1 MVERMSHP
9 TRRAAL
15 ARLAAA
21 AAAASFAPALRA
33 QAPVSFTDMAGRSV
47 TLPRLPQRI
56 VLTEANDLL
65 SFALLDPDPAAR
77 VVGWAA
83 LRRFDNGTFE
93 AYRRRFPAIDRIE
106 IVGDWSADSFAAE
119 KAIALKPDLVL
130 MTAYQEPGLGNG
142 DLTRRFEAAGIPVAF
157 VTAGVNTRTSA
168 TEIAPKLRMF
178 GAILGREP
186 KAEDYIAFYQS
197 HLAAVTERIAHANP
211 TRPSVLI
218 ETYAGLGECCRAPGR
233 HGWSEFVE
241 VAGGRNLGVDTPE
254 AGGMLSLEY
263 LLAQEPEVYIGNGG
277 SYLDGKGLVIG
288 PGYDRATIHASLLR
302 LTERT
307 GFREIRPVREGK
319 VYAIWTVFA
328 TQPIN
333 IVAIEQI
340 AKWLHPALFADID
353 PAATMA
359 AINRRLSVPMEGI
372 YWLGLNEQ
380 EPAR

>member
-1 MVERMSHP
+1 MVERMQDL
-9 TRRAAL
+9 TRRTAL
-15 ARLAAA
+15 TGLIAAA
-21 AAAASFAPALRA
+21 AATGVTRSVRA
-33 QAPVSFTDMAGRSV
+33 QAPVSFTDMAGRGV
-47 TLPRLPQRI
+47 TLPHPPQRI
-56 VLTEANDLL
+56 ILTEANDLL
-65 SFALLDPDPAAR
+65 SFALLDPDPAAK

-83 LRRFDNGTFE
+83 LRRFDNGTLE

-106 IVGDWSADSFAAE
+106 IVGDWSAESFAAE

-157 VTAGVNTRTSA
+157 VTSGANTRTSA
-168 TEIAPKLRMF
+168 TEIAPKLKMF
-178 GAILGREP
+178 GTILGRERE
-186 KAEDYIAFYQS
+186 AEDYIGFYRR
-197 HLAAVTERIAHANP
+197 HLDAITERIARANP
-211 TRPSVLI
+211 SRPSVLI

-241 VAGGRNLGVDTPE
+241 LAGGRNLGIDTPQ

-263 LLAQEPEVYIGNGG
+263 LLAQEPQIYIGNGG
-277 SYLDGKGLVIG
+277 SYLDGKGLMIG
-288 PGYDRATIHASLLR
+288 PGYDRATIRASLER
-302 LTERT
+302 LTERS

-340 AKWLHPALFADID
+340 AKWLHPDLFANLD

-372 YWLGLNEQ
+372 YWLGLNDQ